1 MNTKFVKLPI
11 ITWVVLTKIWDKI
24 TVHQTKNELFK
35 TINIWERFESLMV
48 TFVTVSKIAF

>member
-35 TINIWERFESLMV
+35 TINIWERFVSLMV

>member
-1 MNTKFVKLPI
+1 MGSFNKK
-11 ITWVVLTKIWDKI
+11 WDKI

-35 TINIWERFESLMV
+35 TISTWERFETLMV